1 MPPVYMNDETKAG
14 MGVVPVV
21 GIGSSAGGLEALR
34 DLFSAA
40 VLPTGLAFVV
50 VQHLDPHH
58 ESMLAQLIARHTSLN
73 VLQCEGGEQ
82 IEAECVY
89 IIPPGHGLAIRKGR
103 LELAPFTQ
111 PRGLRRPID
120 DFFISLANDQHANA
134 ACIILSGTGADG
146 TTGLRAVKENGGLCV
161 VQEPET
167 AKYDGMPTSAVSTGL
182 VDYIRAPSEILDCLN
197 QFFFR
202 RPIGA
207 TGDKASLVADHIDDL
222 CRVLRSAIGH
232 DFSNYKRSTVV
243 RRVERRM
250 HVLGIDKAA
259 AYLQRIKADN
269 DECEALFRDL
279 LINVT
284 NFFRDKSAFDALVDK
299 AVVPLLREAEKND
312 EEIRVWV
319 PGCSSGEEAYS
330 IAMLFADAAKALDMN
345 CNVQIFATDIDESML
360 QIAREGSYP
369 LAALADIPLN
379 FQEQFVIPLKE
390 RFTFNSAIRGMIRFS
405 AHSLVKDPPFS
416 KVDLVS
422 CRNLLIYFD
431 DKLQQTVMPLLHY
444 ALRPGGFLF
453 LGTSESVGR
462 FEKLFSAIDQKTR
475 LFERMPG
482 SPAYPIPLPAS
493 NRRDSTRRET
503 PSVAPPRTRA
513 DDSIAVNKIVDRY
526 VPACLVLDTDGQIV
540 AAYGPLSRFLEF
552 PVSRSNESS
561 ATALA
566 RPGIK
571 ENIGP
576 LLRQAGKAGRR
587 VVARDV
593 DAVTDFGTLTVDI
606 ICDPLPDGTLLFVF
620 QEKGK
625 IAVPVE
631 NDLID
636 LEPGDGHVEALESE
650 LRFTKH
656 RLRTAIEE
664 LETANEE
671 LKSSNEEMMSMNEE
685 LQSTNEELTTVNDE
699 LKGKIDQITTANADL
714 RNFFE
719 STSLAVVVLDKDLR
733 VRSFTQAAT
742 NLFPLQQSD
751 KGRPFTDVASHVLD
765 YDYVT
770 NVRKVMTEG
779 RDAFD
784 TVPDR
789 SHSRTFT
796 LRILPY
802 RTSDGTIDGATI
814 VLNDITQ
821 ALDVQNELA
830 SEQERLDLAVHSAGI
845 GVWEFLPEDDS
856 IALNSTMRDFF
867 GFRAENVKFQEFLNA
882 IPESKRDDVAKAIRM
897 ASNTHQGFDLT
908 LKLEPTASITRWLKV
923 FARPVTHRRRGRV
936 MGVCIDVTA
945 ENDRAEARDL
955 MLGEMNHRVKNLF
968 AMIAGIMRIASRN
981 HTEVPTFVADIEG
994 RILALG
1000 QAHSLATRQDRES
1013 GISLAELLDV
1023 ILAPYSKQSAIAIE
1037 GHKFTVRQEFIT
1049 PLTLIFH
1056 EWATNAV
1063 KHGVLGAV
1071 EGSLSVRWDA
1081 NEGSLVIVWSEH
1093 RTTEIGHFD
1102 SKGFGTVLLSTAAR
1116 QLKATLD
1123 TEADG
1128 HTLTQKLK
1136 MPISVGKYE

>member
-1 MPPVYMNDETKAG
+1 VLDVETKEKSTSG
-14 MGVVPVV
+14 GFVPVV

-34 DLFSAA
+34 DLFSTA

-58 ESMLAQLIARHTSLN
+58 ESMLAQLIARHTSLK
-73 VLQCEGGEQ
+73 VLQCEGGELL
-82 IEAECVY
+82 EAEFVY
-89 IIPPGHGLAIRKGR
+89 IIPPGHGLSIREGR

-120 DFFISLANDQHANA
+120 DFFISLANDQHAKA
-134 ACIILSGTGADG
+134 ACVILSGTGADG

-202 RPIGA
+202 RTAGTNA
-207 TGDKASLVADHIDDL
+207 DQASLIADHIDDL

-232 DFSNYKRSTVV
+232 DFSNYKRSTVI

-259 AYLQRIKADN
+259 AYLQRIKEDN
-269 DECEALFRDL
+269 QECEALFRDL

-284 NFFRDKSAFDALVDK
+284 NFFRDKAAFDVLVDK
-299 AVVPLLREAEKND
+299 ALVPLLREAERSED
-312 EEIRVWV
+312 EIRVWV

-330 IAMLFADAAKALDMN
+330 IAMLFADAAKALNVN

-360 QIAREGSYP
+360 QIARDGIYP
-369 LAALADIPLN
+369 LAGLADIPLN
-379 FQEQFVIPLKE
+379 FQEQFLIPQKD

-405 AHSLVKDPPFS
+405 AHSLIKDPPFS

-462 FEKLFSAIDQKTR
+462 FDKLFSGIDQKTR

-493 NRRDSTRRET
+493 NRREPTRREA
-503 PSVAPPRTRA
+503 PLVVPPRTRA
-513 DDSIAVNKIVDRY
+513 DESVAVNKIVDRY

-552 PVSRSNESS
+552 PVSRSNETS

-593 DAVTDFGTLTVDI
+593 DVVTDFGTLPVDI
-606 ICDPLPDGTLLFVF
+606 ICDPLLDGTLLFVF

-625 IAVPVE
+625 LAVPLE
-631 NDLID
+631 SDLID

-699 LKGKIDQITTANADL
+699 LKGKIDQVTTANSDL

-719 STSLAVVVLDKDLR
+719 STSLAVVVLDKNVR
-733 VRSFTQAAT
+733 IRSFTQAAT
-742 NLFPLQQSD
+742 SLFPLQLSD
-751 KGRPFTDVASHVLD
+751 KGRPFSDVASHVLD
-765 YDYVT
+765 FDYVT
-770 NVRKVMTEG
+770 NVRKVMAEG
-779 RDAFD
+779 RDAFE

-789 SHSRTFT
+789 THSRTFT

-814 VLNDITQ
+814 VLTDITQ
-821 ALDVQNELA
+821 ALDVQNELV

-867 GFRAENVKFQEFLNA
+867 GFRAENVKFEEFLSA
-882 IPESKRDDVAKAIRM
+882 IPQSRRQEVAEAVRM
-897 ASNTHQGFDLT
+897 ASNTHKGFDLT

-936 MGVCIDVTA
+936 MGVCVDVTA
-945 ENDRAEARDL
+945 ENDRAESRDL

-968 AMIAGIMRIASRN
+968 AMIAGIMRVAARN
-981 HTEVPTFVADIEG
+981 HTSVSSFVANMES

-1000 QAHSLATRQDRES
+1000 QAHSLATRQDRDD
-1013 GISLAELLDV
+1013 GVSLDELLKV
-1023 ILAPYSKQSAIAIE
+1023 ILAPYSQQSSIATQ
-1037 GHKFTVRQEFIT
+1037 GPSFTVRQEFIT
-1049 PLTLIFH
+1049 PITLILH

-1071 EGSLSVRWDA
+1071 DGQLSVQWEADTA
-1081 NEGSLVIVWSEH
+1081 SLVLTWAEH
-1093 RTTEIGHFD
+1093 REVEVGQLD
-1102 SKGFGTVLLSTAAR
+1102 RQGFGTVLLSTAAR
-1116 QLKATLD
+1116 QLRATLD
-1123 TEADG
+1123 TDGDG
-1128 HTLTQKLK
+1128 HTLRHRLK
-1136 MPISVGKYE
+1136 MPISLGDYE